1 MKSQKIEEIGYDTY
15 KNRGFKSLV
24 VTVIKTIIF
33 KITCT
38 DWLDKY
44 IFIGSCTYFIFV
56 SYVTLLLKELHLL
69 KSYLFVFMVA
79 LFRKV

>member
-56 SYVTLLLKELHLL
+56 
-69 KSYLFVFMVA
+69 M
-79 LFRKV
+79 